1 MSRIRFRQLAVVT
14 LVAMLAII
22 AWGTFVRA
30 TGSGAGCGNHWPLC
44 NGEALPRSPTM
55 ATVIEFMHRVTGAL
69 GGLPVLLQVVLAR
82 RAFAAGHPVRW
93 LSWLTLVLFAIEG
106 AVGAGLVKFEV
117 VASDASI
124 ARAYWMSVHLINTF
138 LLVAAQTLVIWASNH
153 EYLRFAT
160 GRRRATWLTGTAL
173 FALLLTGVSGAV
185 AALGDTLF
193 PAKSL
198 AEGLAADRAADA
210 HVFVELRVLHPFV
223 AAGTA
228 IHLLIVASA
237 FIRSESA
244 ATRQAAQRTGL
255 LVLTQVAV
263 GIVNLLLLAPIAM
276 QIIHLVLADLVWMS
290 VVVLTAECLRR
301 ADGNAV
307 ANEPREA
314 TTASSAA

>member
-1 MSRIRFRQLAVVT
+1 
-14 LVAMLAII
+14 MLAII

-44 NGEALPRSPTM
+44 NGEVLPRSPTM
-55 ATVIEFMHRVTGAL
+55 ATVIEYMHRVTGAL
-69 GGLPVLLQVVLAR
+69 GGLPVLLQVYFAR
-82 RAFAAGHPVRW
+82 RAFPAGHPVRP
-93 LSWLTLVLFAIEG
+93 LAWLTLLLFAVEG

-124 ARAYWMSVHLINTF
+124 ARAYWMSAHLINTF
-138 LLVAAQTLVIWASNH
+138 LLVAAQTLIIWASNH
-153 EYLRFAT
+153 EHVRFAM
-160 GRRRATWLTGTAL
+160 GRRRAAWLTGTAL

-210 HVFVELRVLHPFV
+210 HVFVELRAIHPFV

-228 IHLLIVASA
+228 IHLLIVAST
-237 FIRSESA
+237 FVRSSDP
-244 ATRQAAQRTGL
+244 ATKHAAQRTGL
-255 LVLTQVAV
+255 LVLAQVAV

-276 QIIHLVLADLVWMS
+276 QVVHLVLADIVWMS
-290 VVVLTAECLRR
+290 VVVLTAESLKRTER
-301 ADGNAV
+301 NPVAV
-307 ANEPREA
+307 EAREQEP
-314 TTASSAA
+314 ASSAA

>member
-1 MSRIRFRQLAVVT
+1 
-14 LVAMLAII
+14 MLFII

-69 GGLPVLLQVVLAR
+69 GGLPVLLQVYFAR
-82 RAFAAGHPVRW
+82 RVFKSGHPVRW
-93 LSWLTLVLFAIEG
+93 LSWLTLVLFAVEG
-106 AVGAGLVKFEV
+106 AIGAGLVKFEV

-124 ARAYWMSVHLINTF
+124 ARAYWMSAHLINTF
-138 LLVAAQTLVIWASNH
+138 LLVGVQTLIIWASKH
-153 EYLRFAT
+153 DEVRLAK
-160 GRRRATWLTGTAL
+160 GRQRAAWLTGTAL

-193 PAKSL
+193 PAKTL
-198 AEGLAADRAADA
+198 AEGFAADRAADA

-228 IHLLIVASA
+228 IHLLIVASS
-237 FIRSESA
+237 FVRSGDP
-244 ATRQAAQRTGL
+244 ATRQGAQRTGL
-255 LVLTQVAV
+255 LVLAQVAA

-276 QIIHLVLADLVWMS
+276 QVVHLLLADLVWMS
-290 VVVLTAECLRR
+290 VVTLTADALKES
-301 ADGNAV
+301 ATS
-307 ANEPREA
+307 PRSARER
-314 TTASSAA
+314 TSETASSTA